1 MTNLHSTIRTLL
13 DSLPA
18 NMMVIFIYD
27 HADKIVGFAIVD
39 REDKTNARIFDL
51 NGEELFD
58 ELTKVNTSK
67 ADNTLRHKNASYI
80 S

>member
-1 MTNLHSTIRTLL
+1 MTNLHSAIRNLL

-27 HADKIVGFAIVD
+27 HVDKIVGFAIVD

-51 NGEELFD
+51 NGEELSD
-58 ELTKVNTSK
+58 VLTKVNISE
-67 ADNTLRHKNASYI
+67 ADNTLRHKNASYV